1 MRVTFWLFAH
11 RFGYHA
17 DIAMRNEHR
26 VRKLVTHPILV
37 IEKLP
42 QIVTLVVHVDA
53 TSGVRVMFH
62 NDSGNLASRREAK
75 VATRPFVKTDYV
87 LSRILGHLL
96 VKRLILA
103 VQVPVR
109 ALKLLLEHMQMH
121 LAQTRALLLPLI
133 SRFGSVQNPELIVHS
148 VVA

>member
-62 NDSGNLASRREAK
+62 NDSGNLASRREVEVGFCQNGLRTQSDSGPLAGK
-75 VATRPFVKTDYV
+75 ASYTCGTDAG
-87 LSRILGHLL
+87 SRSQ
-96 VKRLILA
+96 A
-103 VQVPVR
+103 
-109 ALKLLLEHMQMH
+109 A
-121 LAQTRALLLPLI
+121 A
-133 SRFGSVQNPELIVHS
+133 
-148 VVA
+148 

>member
-1 MRVTFWLFAH
+1 MRK
-11 RFGYHA
+11 
-17 DIAMRNEHR
+17 EHR

-62 NDSGNLASRREAK
+62 NNSGNLASRREVE

-87 LSRILGHLL
+87 LSRIRGHLL